1 MTAGTRWRIGMQAA
15 LVLGLAATI
24 IPCGLLLHATWWRT
38 ATSVSHRLLDALEGQ
53 IAAGARR
60 AWWSEVLEVQA
71 ISATLAEAL
80 AAAPDPEDR
89 ERVLAEASAAS
100 ASASWL
106 VFVPDDPAA
115 GASGVAA
122 GLRVGVGGTDLLRFG
137 PDGQVTLARRMA
149 AGDDD
154 LVPAA
159 DAPTSLQVW
168 SEDWLA
174 VARAAADAQ
183 WTRLRATPPGGPE
196 GVVYVQ
202 RVAPGEPQ
210 GGVLAAMLDFG
221 QFARLLGGIPV
232 GRTGRSYVVGP
243 DGAIVLAGDA
253 QAAPRLAALD
263 PVALAAGAVVAA
275 RPKGKLNIEEA
286 VTLEVG
292 GERYG
297 VGLSPLWFNGWQLAV
312 IIPEAEFLGEIDRA
326 IARAGLGL
334 AFFVILAGGIG
345 AVAVRLLVARP
356 VALIAEDLGHIER
369 FELETVPRR
378 PSRLRE
384 IDRLSEALVRMSA
397 GLSDFGKYIP
407 ADLVRGLLV
416 EGMRAEPGGAKRDI
430 TIMFSDLAGF
440 TALSER
446 LGDAVVPLIGRCLD
460 IAAREVSA
468 HGGTVD
474 KFIGDSV
481 MAFWGA
487 PKDDPDHVLNG
498 CRAVLA
504 AARAFRAFRD
514 SEADAAGLGMRFGL
528 NSGTAIVGNV
538 GSSTRLNYTALG
550 DSVNLASR
558 LEGVNKVYGTDVLIG
573 ENVWQAAGEAIV
585 TREVDA
591 VAVYG
596 RAQGERIFELLG
608 LAAEG
613 PAPGWVAVYEAALA
627 AYRGRDFTGALAQLD
642 RLAALKPGDG
652 PGERLAARCRELLAA
667 PPPADWSPVTVLGM
681 K

>member
-1 MTAGTRWRIGMQAA
+1 MQAA
-15 LVLGLAATI
+15 LVLGLAAAV

-38 ATSVSHRLLDALEGQ
+38 ATSVSHKLLDTLETQ

-71 ISATLAEAL
+71 IAATLAEAL
-80 AAAPDPEDR
+80 AAAPAPDPR
-89 ERVLAEASAAS
+89 ERILAEASAAS

-106 VFVPDDPAA
+106 VFVPEVPGDSTA
-115 GASGVAA
+115 GIAA
-122 GLRVGVGGTDLLRFG
+122 GLRAGGGTELLRFG
-137 PDGQVTLARRMA
+137 PDGRVTLARRLPARDA
-149 AGDDD
+149 AFLPADDA
-154 LVPAA
+154 PAA
-159 DAPTSLQVW
+159 LSVW
-168 SEDWLA
+168 AEDWLA
-174 VARAAADAQ
+174 VARTAEQPQ
-183 WTRLRATPPGGPE
+183 WTTLRTTPLDGGPS
-196 GVVYVQ
+196 GVAYVQ
-202 RVAPGEPQ
+202 RVAPGEAG

-221 QFARLLGGIPV
+221 QFARLLGSIPV

-286 VTLEVG
+286 VTLDVG
-292 GERYG
+292 GARYG

-312 IIPEAEFLGEIDRA
+312 IIPEAEFLGEIDRV

-334 AFFVILAGGIG
+334 LFFVIVAGGIG

-369 FELETVPRR
+369 FELEAVPRR

-416 EGMRAEPGGAKRDI
+416 DGMRAEPGGTKRTI
-430 TIMFSDLAGF
+430 TILFSDLAGF

-446 LGDAVVPLIGRCLD
+446 MGDAVVPLIGRCLD
-460 IAAREVSA
+460 IAAQSVSA

-498 CRAVLA
+498 CRAVLS
-504 AARAFRAFRD
+504 AARNFETFRAA
-514 SEADAAGLGMRFGL
+514 SPDAAGLGMRFGL
-528 NSGTAIVGNV
+528 NCGAAIVGNV
-538 GSSTRLNYTALG
+538 GSPTRLNYTALG
-550 DSVNLASR
+550 DAVNLASR
-558 LEGVNKVYGTDVLIG
+558 LEGVNKIYGTNVLIG
-573 ENVWQAAGEAIV
+573 ESVWQAAGAAIV

-596 RAQGERIFELLG
+596 RAQGERIFELL
-608 LAAEG
+608 AMADEG
-613 PAPGWVAVYEAALA
+613 PAPGWVAPYEAALA
-627 AYRGRDFTGALAQLD
+627 AFRARDFAGALGHLD
-642 RLAALKPGDG
+642 RLAAEKPGDG
-652 PGERLAARCRELLAA
+652 PGERLAARCRDLIAN